1 MSYAVAALYRFTSLP
16 DAAALQAPLRALC
29 EAHDVKGTILL
40 AQEGVN
46 GTVAAPPASLEA
58 FLAELRGGPLF
69 AGRLD
74 GLELKLSTAAK
85 APFGRLKVKVKREI
99 VTLGDPA
106 ADPSVQTGVH
116 VAPSDWN
123 ALIARD
129 DVVVVDVRNAFEV
142 EMGSFEGAIDPR
154 TRRFSDFKAFAAE
167 RLGDARGRTIAM
179 FCTGGIRCE
188 KASAHLLAQ
197 GFSDV
202 RQLKGGVLK
211 YLEEVPSAESL
222 WRGTCFVFDD
232 RIALGHGLAEIPP
245 EETTP

>member
-1 MSYAVAALYRFTSLP
+1 MSYAVAALYRFTPLP
-16 DAAALQAPLRALC
+16 DAAALEAPLRALC

-46 GTVAAPPASLEA
+46 GTVAAPPAALDA
-58 FLAELRGGPLF
+58 FLAELREGPLF
-69 AGRLD
+69 GGRLD

-106 ADPSVQTGVH
+106 ADPSVRTGAY

-142 EMGSFEGAIDPR
+142 EIGSFEGAIDPR
-154 TRRFSDFKAFAAE
+154 TRRFSDFRAFAAE

-211 YLEEVPSAESL
+211 YLEEVPPTESR

-232 RIALGHGLAEIPP
+232 RIALGHGLAEVPP
-245 EETTP
+245 GETAP

>member
-1 MSYAVAALYRFTSLP
+1 MSYAVAALYSFVSLP
-16 DAAALQAPLRALC
+16 DAAALQPPLRALC
-29 EAHDVKGTILL
+29 EAHAVKGTVLL
-40 AQEGVN
+40 APEGLN
-46 GTVAAPPASLEA
+46 GTVAAAPADLDA
-58 FLAELRGGPLF
+58 FLAELRDGPLF

-74 GLELKLSTAAK
+74 RLELKLSTARE

-106 ADPSVQTGVH
+106 ADPSVRAGAY

-142 EMGSFEGAIDPR
+142 EMGSFAGALDPR

-167 RLGDARGRTIAM
+167 QLGDARRGTVAL

-202 RQLKGGVLK
+202 RQLKGGILK
-211 YLEEVPSAESL
+211 YLEVTPPADSL

-232 RIALGHGLAEIPP
+232 RIALGHGLAERRP